1 MNCQVVNFQRCEH
14 TYGPSKEPEAVPW
27 ASGMSETAARPPSP
41 AADGPPAL
49 PAPTSASQ
57 WVLARSHDAS
67 LWMPGSGLLQRYFSR
82 YCTVRLKVISLFFVL
97 VFYVLFVLKYYK
109 PRAVQYC
116 TVNCISWVPRLTS
129 LERTNRTYECS
140 LRMELY
146 LYAGDLL
153 YCHYPTDEIT
163 EVRETH

>member
-14 TYGPSKEPEAVPW
+14 TYIWSQQGTGSCAMGVRHEWNRSSPSVSRCW
-27 ASGMSETAARPPSP
+27 RSSSS
-41 AADGPPAL
+41 
-49 PAPTSASQ
+49 TS
-57 WVLARSHDAS
+57 SHLRQSVSAC
-67 LWMPGSGLLQRYFSR
+67 PFTRCQGTGLLQRYFSR

-109 PRAVQYC
+109 PRTVQYC

-140 LRMELY
+140 LRMELVCMQ
-146 LYAGDLL
+146 GI
-153 YCHYPTDEIT
+153 YCTVIILQMK
-163 EVRETH
+163 